1 MRPNQVVWVFFA
13 FAFAYFLSTLVRAIT
28 ATLSPTLIDE
38 FGLQARDLGLLA
50 GGYFLGFAATQLPMG
65 RWLDSHGPRKV
76 LCALLLFAVLGSV
89 TFSVATEFN
98 HLLIARVLTGVGV
111 SACLMAPLT
120 GFRRWLP
127 ATSQVR
133 ANSWMLMTGS
143 LGMLASTLPVQ
154 WLLPSIGWRPIFV
167 AVAALNV
174 LAIAW
179 LWFQIPAWQAAQTV
193 PSAEPTPAQ
202 AQTPSAAPLGLW
214 QSYAPV
220 WRNRYFQRMA
230 PLAFFVYGGMIA
242 MQTLWAGPWMVKVSD
257 HTPLEAATGL
267 FWINVVMLL
276 TFWAWGW
283 ATPGLAKR
291 GWGPDR
297 LIAWGLPFNL
307 LAVLWLVWQGPGTGA
322 LVWSV
327 FFVTASF
334 VSLAQPAIGLAFPGH
349 LAGRALSAYNL
360 LIFGGVFLM
369 QWGFGWLV
377 DLAAALSWGVAA
389 RFQFAMACLGL
400 TTVAS
405 TIWFIWRRADNGD
418 QRP

>member
-1 MRPNQVVWVFFA
+1 MNRMQVVWIFLA

-38 FGLQARDLGLLA
+38 FELQARDLGLLA

-65 RWLDSHGPRKV
+65 RWLDQHGPRKV

-89 TFSVATEFN
+89 TFAVATEFN

-120 GFRRWLP
+120 GFRRWLHIS
-127 ATSQVR
+127 SQVR

-154 WLLPSIGWRPIFV
+154 WLLPSIGWRPIFLAV
-167 AVAALNV
+167 AVLNLV
-174 LAIAW
+174 AIAW
-179 LWFQIPAWQAAQTV
+179 LWWQIPHW
-193 PSAEPTPAQ
+193 P
-202 AQTPSAAPLGLW
+202 AAPAEATAGAAAPAEKPTLW

-220 WRNRYFQRMA
+220 WRNRYFQRMG

-242 MQTLWAGPWMVKVSD
+242 MQTLWAGPWMVKVSGYN
-257 HTPLEAATGL
+257 PLEAATGL
-267 FWINVVMLL
+267 FWINVVMLV
-276 TFWAWGW
+276 TFWAWGML
-283 ATPGLAKR
+283 TPWLAR
-291 GWGPDR
+291 RSWGPDR
-297 LIAWGLPFNL
+297 LIAVGLPVNL
-307 LAVLWLVWQGPGTGA
+307 LAIVWLVVQGPGTGA
-322 LVWSV
+322 LAWSV
-327 FFVTASF
+327 FFVTCSF
-334 VSLAQPAIGLAFPGH
+334 VSLAQPAIGLAFPSH

-377 DLAAALSWGVAA
+377 DLGAWLGYPTAA
-389 RFQFAMACLGL
+389 RFQFAMGCMGVTFALSFL
-400 TTVAS
+400 
-405 TIWFIWRRADNGD
+405 WFLWRRADNAHKTV
-418 QRP
+418 

>member
-1 MRPNQVVWVFFA
+1 MSRTQVAWIFLA

-38 FGLQARDLGLLA
+38 FSLQARDLGLLA

-65 RWLDSHGPRKV
+65 RWLDSHGPRNV

-89 TFSVATEFN
+89 TFSIATEFN

-154 WLLPSIGWRPIFV
+154 WLLPSIGWRPIFL
-167 AVAALNV
+167 AVAFLNL

-179 LWFQIPAWQAAQTV
+179 LWWRIPTWTAAQATTAV
-193 PSAEPTPAQ
+193 QHDDAKASPQE
-202 AQTPSAAPLGLW
+202 GLW
-214 QSYAPV
+214 SAYAPV

-242 MQTLWAGPWMVKVSD
+242 MQTLWAGPWMVKVSG
-257 HTPLEAATGL
+257 HSPLEAATGL

-276 TFWAWGW
+276 TFWAWGL
-283 ATPGLAKR
+283 ATPGLARR

-297 LIAWGLPFNL
+297 LIAMGLPLNL
-307 LAVLWLVWQGPGTGA
+307 LAILWLVLQGPGTGA
-322 LVWSV
+322 LAWSV
-327 FFVTASF
+327 FFVTCSF
-334 VSLAQPAIGLAFPGH
+334 VSLAQPAIGLSFPGH

-377 DLAAALSWGVAA
+377 DLAAGLDLGVAA
-389 RFQFAMACLGL
+389 RFQFAMGCLGL

-405 TIWFIWRRADNGD
+405 MIWFIWRRADNGG
-418 QRP
+418 